1 MERSG
6 GMLAHNLMH
15 LFVETF
21 FPIFLFNNKW
31 VLDDSRSS
39 EFEDDSE
46 TFHIEKNATLRVIE
60 N

>member
-1 MERSG
+1 
-6 GMLAHNLMH
+6 MLAHNLMH